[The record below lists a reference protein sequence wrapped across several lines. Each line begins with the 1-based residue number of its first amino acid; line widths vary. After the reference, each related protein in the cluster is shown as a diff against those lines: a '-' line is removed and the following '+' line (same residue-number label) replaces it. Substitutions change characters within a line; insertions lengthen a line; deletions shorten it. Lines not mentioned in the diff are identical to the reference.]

1 MGGSEPKGLSSSF
14 QRRGIPVEIE
24 HRVLG
29 HTSVEG
35 CLLLPRITLSDS
47 KVTVAF
53 TRQSL
58 KILTPPQVLLF
69 AFGPPKHIVT
79 PIDSI
84 NTYSVKFP
92 LLQLK
97 V

>member
-1 MGGSEPKGLSSSF
+1 MAVNPKGSFSSF
-14 QRRGIPVEIE
+14 HRRGIPVEIE
-24 HRVLG
+24 HRVLS
-29 HTSVEG
+29 HRSLEG
-35 CLLLPRITLSDS
+35 CPLLPRIKLSDS

-69 AFGPPKHIVT
+69 AFDPPKHIVSV
-79 PIDSI
+79 IDSI
-84 NTYSVKFP
+84 NIYSVKFP